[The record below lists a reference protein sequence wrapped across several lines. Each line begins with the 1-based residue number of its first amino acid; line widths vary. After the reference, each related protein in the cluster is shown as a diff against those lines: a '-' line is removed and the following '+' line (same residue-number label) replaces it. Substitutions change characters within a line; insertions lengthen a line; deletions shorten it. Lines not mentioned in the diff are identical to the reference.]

1 MSEFWQDTPAFNIGE
16 CMKFGRKFAPR
27 VSDELKRLDIEHELI
42 SETHPDAAERIVLRA
57 YTNGSSHVHEIKL
70 DFRHHPRYITA
81 FIKAALS
88 TLERGRRIY
97 VQIWTTC
104 GDLSRVAYQTAL
116 AIKRLVDR
124 PHTFSPEPYDV
135 LGVRVQVNPTGTESH
150 MKSFP
155 ILDTISNELRR
166 LSRNHHVADELRG
179 RIRHALETR
188 VRRQPPAVRAANNYA
203 RSGYR
208 GW

>member
-1 MSEFWQDTPAFNIGE
+1 
-16 CMKFGRKFAPR
+16 MKFGKQFAPK
-27 VSDELKRLDIEHELI
+27 VSDALTAMGIEHEVI
-42 SETHPDAAERIVLRA
+42 SETHPDHAERIVLRA
-57 YTNGSSHVHEIKL
+57 FTNGSSHVHEIKL

-81 FIKAALS
+81 FIKAALT

-104 GDLSRVAYQTAL
+104 GDMARVAYQTAL
-116 AIKRLVDR
+116 AIRRLVDR
-124 PHTFSPEPYDV
+124 PHTFSPEPYNL
-135 LGVRVQVNPTGTESH
+135 LGVRVKVNPTGTESH

-166 LSRNHHVADELRG
+166 LTHNRHVADELRG
-179 RIRHALETR
+179 RIQHALETR
-188 VRRQPPAVRAANNYA
+188 VRRGPPAIRALHVQH
-203 RSGYR
+203 RSSYH